1 MKDTKG
7 TRYPIVG
14 EDLDPS
20 LVEVV
25 GGTVPVAEQET
36 VVSYARDGESARVC
50 TSDLTVLT
58 RMRKACREGGEWRL
72 VRIDAVGGRQTDWT
86 FEGPKRLVRIA
97 ARRRGQTNPHPFVR
111 RADADVDADV
121 DDPTD
126 AG

>member
-1 MKDTKG
+1 MDDRKD
-7 TRYPIVG
+7 RYPIVG
-14 EDLDPS
+14 DDLDPS

-36 VVSYARDGESARVC
+36 VVSYARDGDLARVC

-86 FEGPKRLVRIA
+86 FEGPKRLVRFS
-97 ARRRGQTNPHPFVR
+97 ARKRGQTNPHPFAER
-111 RADADVDADV
+111 TGADE
-121 DDPTD
+121 PTD